1 MTIKT
6 RSIGSGNA
14 GSGEAGTAYLWLLP
28 AFGVILAF
36 HLFPMFYAFWISL
49 FKWDMITPKLFIG
62 LRNFANLLTEA
73 EFWKALGVTFY
84 YVIVSVPLG
93 LGVALGFAIL
103 LQKGLRF
110 LGLYRTAFFLPYI
123 TSITAISIVWLWI
136 YNPNA
141 YGLLNWLLDLFHIN
155 PQKWLQSPV
164 LAMPAV
170 ILFLIWKNLGFNIVI
185 FLTRLQNIS
194 PSYYEA
200 AEMDGA
206 TKWQQFK
213 FITWPLLAS
222 TTVFLLTI
230 SVIYAFQI
238 FPSIYV
244 LTPTGGPNGATTTII
259 FYLYKNA
266 YEQFN
271 MGYASAVAYVT
282 FFIILAATLLQR
294 RLTQSFAENS

>member
-1 MTIKT
+1 M
-6 RSIGSGNA
+6 NA
-14 GSGEAGTAYLWLLP
+14 PKNRIDRTEAGTAYLWLLP
-28 AFGVILAF
+28 AFAVIVAF
-36 HLFPMFYAFWISL
+36 HLFPMIYAFWISL

-62 LRNFANLLTEA
+62 IRNYANLLTEA

-84 YVIVSVPLG
+84 YVAVSVPLG
-93 LGVALGFAIL
+93 LGAALWFAIL
-103 LQKGLRF
+103 LQKGLKF

-141 YGLLNWLLDLFHIN
+141 YGLLNWFLDLFHIH

-170 ILFLIWKNLGFNIVI
+170 ILFLVWKNLGFNIVI
-185 FLTRLQNIS
+185 FLTRLQNINR
-194 PSYYEA
+194 SYYEA
-200 AEMDGA
+200 ADMDGA
-206 TKWQQFK
+206 TKFQKFR
-213 FITWPLLAS
+213 FITWPLLAP
-222 TTVFLLTI
+222 TTVFLLTV

-271 MGYASAVAYVT
+271 MGYASAVAYAT
-282 FFIILAATLLQR
+282 FFIILAVTLLQR
-294 RLTQSFAENS
+294 RMTKSFAENA

>member
-1 MTIKT
+1 MRTINNQIA
-6 RSIGSGNA
+6 RD
-14 GSGEAGTAYLWLLP
+14 ETATAFLWLLP
-28 AFGVILAF
+28 AFGVIVVF
-36 HLFPMFYAFWISL
+36 HLFPMFYALWISL
-49 FKWDMITPKLFIG
+49 FNWDMITPKTFIG
-62 LRNFANLLTEA
+62 LKNYANLLTEV

-84 YVIVSVPLG
+84 YVAVSVPLG
-93 LGVALGFAIL
+93 LGIALFFALL
-103 LQKGLRF
+103 LQKGLKF

-136 YNPNA
+136 YNPNP
-141 YGLLNWLLDLFHIN
+141 YGLLNWFLSLLHIS
-155 PQKWLQSPV
+155 PKKWLQSPG

-185 FLTRLQNIS
+185 FLTRLQNINK
-194 PSYYEA
+194 SYYEA

-206 TKWQQFK
+206 TKLQQFR
-213 FITWPLLAS
+213 FITWPLLGS
-222 TTVFLLTI
+222 TTVFLLTV

-271 MGYASAVAYVT
+271 MGYASAVAYAT
-282 FFIILAATLLQR
+282 FFIILGVTLLQR
-294 RLTQSFAENS
+294 RLTKNFGGTV